1 MHEPQFRYVREALLV
16 KSIYSIFSKGFIIKS
31 QIFHKKKTDLLLQLQ
46 YFWLNDFMEKI
57 YLYFI
62 IYVSSYVINKLNWI
76 DDYFD

>member
-1 MHEPQFRYVREALLV
+1 MHEPHFRYVREALLV

-31 QIFHKKKTDLLLQLQ
+31 QIFHKKTDLLRQLQ

-62 IYVSSYVINKLNWI
+62 ISM
-76 DDYFD
+76 FRAT

>member
-1 MHEPQFRYVREALLV
+1 MHEPQFRNVREALLV
-16 KSIYSIFSKGFIIKS
+16 KSIYYIFSKGFIIKS
-31 QIFHKKKTDLLLQLQ
+31 QIFHKKADLLLQLQ